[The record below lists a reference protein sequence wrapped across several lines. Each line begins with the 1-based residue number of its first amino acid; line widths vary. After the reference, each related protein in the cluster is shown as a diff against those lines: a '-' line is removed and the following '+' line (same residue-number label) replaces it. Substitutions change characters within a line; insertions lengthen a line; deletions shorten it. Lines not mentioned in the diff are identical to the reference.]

1 MRNDSKPDHE
11 FDAYLK
17 RQGSPDVLCDVRVWL
32 PRDASEDMY
41 ILMFAPGSQDVDSVF
56 SQGSLTLTSE
66 TYQEVSTFEVVAS
79 GVHLKGVSAP
89 AVPRK
94 ASGITFDLLHIAE
107 LTIDSK
113 ISAGSKSTG
122 AKSDEIVKSLCF
134 QLSDLKYAK
143 PEAFVTPDYLGDRKV
158 DIKKTYV
165 VKCSNNYGYSG
176 EFRLEKHYPSWREH
190 GINKEIVCSQRVLA
204 WQGIDSTKVADI
216 PHLFRLADD
225 VCLLLSL
232 AARRRVMVLGY
243 HYFTQYRSF
252 QQFRSPLE
260 RNRIEREET
269 GRDEL
274 IPLAEFEAF
283 MQTAITSWGN
293 LSKEGQDSIRLAIV
307 VLHPLT
313 EPSPERDYLAMFAAL
328 EGLSKLHKDKVVSE
342 LDQLWKDVEAALS
355 KCIDSQSA
363 ISSDA
368 QVFLKKN
375 LSALKQGKKLEDRI
389 KEFFKSRNITVD
401 DLWPV
406 FGEDKLP
413 DLYWAR
419 NELAHGRHFSD
430 ERFGAFLK
438 AQEHLSLV
446 LERVVLCM
454 LGFDPLR
461 TTAGMQS
468 LFNQGRRL
476 SNAQLKEFQTQLSK
490 MPST

>member
-1 MRNDSKPDHE
+1 MRNGSKPDHE

-17 RQGSPDVLCDVRVWL
+17 RQGKPDVLCDVRVWL

-41 ILMFAPGSQDVDSVF
+41 ISMFAPGRQDVDSVF
-56 SQGSLTLTSE
+56 SQGSLTLKSE
-66 TYQEVSTFEVVAS
+66 THQEFPALEVIAS

-89 AVPRK
+89 AFPRK

-113 ISAGSKSTG
+113 ILAGSTPTG
-122 AKSDEIVKSLCF
+122 AKSDETVKSLCF

-158 DIKKTYV
+158 NIKKTYV
-165 VKCSNNYGYSG
+165 VKCSNNYGCIG
-176 EFRLEKHYPSWREH
+176 EFRFEKHYSSWREH
-190 GINKEIVCSQRVLA
+190 GINKEIVCSQRVLV
-204 WQGIDSTKVADI
+204 WQGKDSTKVADI

-232 AARRRVMVLGY
+232 AARHRVMVLGY
-243 HYFTQYRSF
+243 HYITQHRSF
-252 QQFRSPLE
+252 QQYRSPLE

-342 LDQLWKDVEAALS
+342 LDQPWKDVEAALS
-355 KCIDSQSA
+355 KCIDNQTS
-363 ISSDA
+363 ISPDA
-368 QVFLKKN
+368 QDFLKKN
-375 LSALKQGKKLEDRI
+375 LSTLKQGKKLEVRM
-389 KEFFKSRNITVD
+389 KEFFKSLNVNVD
-401 DLWPV
+401 DLWPI
-406 FGEDKLP
+406 FEKGKLP
-413 DLYWAR
+413 DLYSAR

-438 AQEHLSLV
+438 AQEHLSLI
-446 LERVVLCM
+446 LERVVLGM
-454 LGFDPLR
+454 LGFDPHR

-476 SNAQLKEFQTQLSK
+476 SHAQLKEFQTQLSK
-490 MPST
+490 MSSA